1 MAEVPGIDPDGVA
14 AFLREVLPELPGT
27 PRFELISGG
36 RSNLTYRVA
45 LGEVE
50 LVLRRPPL
58 GHVLPTAHDMGREYR
73 VLRALSETDV
83 PVPRPLAFCDDPSRI
98 GAPFYLMEYR
108 PGVVL
113 DRELP
118 AGFAEK
124 PEERRRIGVAL
135 AETLAR
141 LHAVDPERVGLG
153 DFGRPAG
160 FAERQV
166 RRWARQW
173 EGNRVSPLPEVDEL
187 LRRLARALPPE
198 GDAAIVHGDYRLG
211 NLALDPGDPGRV
223 AAIYDWE
230 MSTLGD
236 PLCDLGY
243 TLIYWAE
250 PGEEGAAGIGGGGVG
265 SVTALP
271 GFPSREE
278 LAAAYA
284 RASGREIHDL
294 DFYRVLALTKLAIIS
309 EGIYKRVRMGAAVG
323 VELERIE
330 RPTPALAARALAIA
344 DASGNPRLRG

>member
-1 MAEVPGIDPDGVA
+1 MSEVPGIDPEAVE
-14 AFLREVLPELPGT
+14 AFLRGVLPELAGP

-36 RSNLTYRVA
+36 RSNLSYRVSI
-45 LGEVE
+45 GGRD

-73 VLRALSETDV
+73 VLRALSATEV

-118 AGFAEK
+118 PGFAETR
-124 PEERRRIGVAL
+124 EQRRRIGLAV

-153 DFGRPAG
+153 DFGRPEG
-160 FAERQV
+160 FVERQV

-173 EGNRVSPLPEVDEL
+173 EGNRVAPLPEVDEL
-187 LRRLARALPPE
+187 LRRLGRALPPS

-211 NLALDPGDPGRV
+211 NLALDPADPGRI

-243 TLIYWAE
+243 TLIYWTEA
-250 PGEEGAAGIGGGGVG
+250 GEEGAGGIGGGGVG
-265 SVTALP
+265 SVTAFP

-284 RASGREIHDL
+284 RASGREIHHL

-323 VELERIE
+323 ADLESIE
-330 RPTPALAARALAIA
+330 RPTPALAARALGIA
-344 DASGNPRLRG
+344 DGAEDRRLRG

>member
-1 MAEVPGIDPDGVA
+1 MNDIPGIDPDGVA
-14 AFLREVLPELPGT
+14 AFLREVLPEVPGP

-36 RSNLTYRVA
+36 RSNLTYRVRV
-45 LGEVE
+45 GELE

-58 GHVLPTAHDMGREYR
+58 GHVLPTAHDMAREYR
-73 VLRALSETDV
+73 VLRALAGTDV
-83 PVPRPLAFCDDPSRI
+83 PVPRPVAFCEDASRI

-118 AGFAEK
+118 PGFAEG
-124 PEERRRIGVAL
+124 PEQRRRIGLAL

-153 DFGRPAG
+153 DFGRPEG
-160 FAERQV
+160 FVERQV

-173 EGNRVSPLPEVDEL
+173 EGNRVAPLPEVDEL
-187 LRRLARALPPE
+187 LRRLARALPPA

-211 NLALDPGDPGRV
+211 NLALDPGEPGRV

-230 MSTLGD
+230 MATLGD

-250 PGEEGAAGIGGGGVG
+250 PGEEGVGGIGAGGVG

-271 GFPSREE
+271 GFPTREE

-284 RASGREIHDL
+284 RASGREIHHL
-294 DFYRVLALTKLAIIS
+294 DFYRVLALTKLAVIA

-323 VELERIE
+323 ADLESIR
-330 RPTPALAARALAIA
+330 RPTAELAARALAIA
-344 DASGNPRLRG
+344 DAAEDRRLRG